1 MERAQWGGAYPYVN
15 NLLRRPE
22 EDQYGGRASR
32 HDQQPRSR
40 HGRDPRMKDLVV
52 ELKPVNWHELGI
64 QLEVPLDRLDKID
77 EDHQSSERKLSEVLR
92 YWLLNDRSPSWD
104 KICEALQRIGGFGR
118 LVQELRMKYCSL
130 KTCREQ
136 HHTQGIESMIVINPR
151 RMREGYCSWFVCLS
165 VCLLPR

>member
-1 MERAQWGGAYPYVN
+1 MGGTP
-15 NLLRRPE
+15 
-22 EDQYGGRASR
+22 SR
-32 HDQQPRSR
+32 QQPR
-40 HGRDPRMKDLVV
+40 PPMMKDLVV

-118 LVQELRMKYCSL
+118 LVRELRMKYCSL
-130 KTCREQ
+130 KTCRE
-136 HHTQGIESMIVINPR
+136 HHTHGI
-151 RMREGYCSWFVCLS
+151 LKA
-165 VCLLPR
+165 